1 MHALSLETMKIAL
14 YSCGPNRTDKIF
26 NTRRRSSIID
36 NLVLSTGFIM

>member
-26 NTRRRSSIID
+26 NTRRR
-36 NLVLSTGFIM
+36 NLVLSTVFIM